1 MKRQFFMLA
10 LSFGAALS
18 LSPIENT
25 AAQGQQSTQALTAQ
39 SANSGA
45 APQGAKP
52 EGDSKTYGPAET
64 THPEETNRLSASI
77 ANQCQ
82 KRLGEQSK
90 LACDC
95 YARNMKTAITIEDL
109 RVIAAYWA
117 GRLSGGDFVDRYD
130 VLPNFETDIM
140 VSCEEDRNYTYD
152 NTHAFPGPDE
162 QTFEQ
167 QAARCKKNQNIV
179 PYFRSR

>member
-64 THPEETNRLSASI
+64 THPEETNRLSATRGPSSD
-77 ANQCQ
+77 C
-82 KRLGEQSK
+82 RLLGWPSQW
-90 LACDC
+90 
-95 YARNMKTAITIEDL
+95 R
-109 RVIAAYWA
+109 
-117 GRLSGGDFVDRYD
+117 
-130 VLPNFETDIM
+130 
-140 VSCEEDRNYTYD
+140 
-152 NTHAFPGPDE
+152 
-162 QTFEQ
+162 
-167 QAARCKKNQNIV
+167 
-179 PYFRSR
+179 